1 MYAESTSAMT
11 RSESRPAEFT
21 MSRTVA
27 ESTKSLPKDG
37 IVGLPVRELYAKS
50 CGVCLACTYVL
61 SINCIASAE
70 SKNGASAI
78 LSNTYAEST
87 VSVILFTIVTVTLL
101 SVSIAVAIYVES
113 ITTFTDV
120 ESR

>member
-37 IVGLPVRELYAKS
+37 IVGLPVKELYAKS
-50 CGVCLACTYVL
+50 
-61 SINCIASAE
+61 
-70 SKNGASAI
+70 
-78 LSNTYAEST
+78 
-87 VSVILFTIVTVTLL
+87 
-101 SVSIAVAIYVES
+101 
-113 ITTFTDV
+113 
-120 ESR
+120 

>member
-50 CGVCLACTYVL
+50 CGVCLACTYA
-61 SINCIASAE
+61 AST
-70 SKNGASAI
+70 N
-78 LSNTYAEST
+78 
-87 VSVILFTIVTVTLL
+87 
-101 SVSIAVAIYVES
+101 AVV
-113 ITTFTDV
+113 
-120 ESR
+120 